1 MRREFVNGLV
11 VVMVGARAGVGVL
24 EAVVGDN
31 VVVSTQP
38 PNHPYFTHEVV
49 GRSDVEVDEL
59 VELVVVVSSRQP
71 GNVSSLPQS
80 LSGMVYVPHHPG
92 VLQVAVRVGDA
103 VDELLLLDVVPSVPL
118 LSKYFQLKQ
127 STHSSSG
134 TQGGTSS

>member
-31 VVVSTQP
+31 VVVLTQP

-49 GRSDVEVDEL
+49 GRSDVEV